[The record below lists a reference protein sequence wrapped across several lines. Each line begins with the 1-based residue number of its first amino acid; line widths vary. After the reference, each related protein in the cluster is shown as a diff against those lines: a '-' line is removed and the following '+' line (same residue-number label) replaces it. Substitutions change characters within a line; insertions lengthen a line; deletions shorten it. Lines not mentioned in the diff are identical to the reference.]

1 MARDWM
7 TTPPKERVRRYWQRD
22 PCGAKDVT
30 LPEGTRE
37 FFEEVQRQRFEGD
50 DFMLPMVGFDRWNGR
65 RVLEVGCG
73 LGTDLLEFARGGAHV
88 VGTDLTE
95 HAVRL
100 TRKRL
105 AMYGVPGT
113 AFVADAERLPFASN
127 WFDLVYSWG
136 VIHHTL
142 NTLAAAS
149 EIVRVCR
156 PGGRVMVMVYHRRS
170 LFALQAWL
178 VYGLLRGRPDRS
190 VARVIA
196 QHVESPG
203 TKAYTRRE
211 AALLFS
217 DLRDLRVHTVVTRY
231 DVRLGRRR
239 FLPAWVRR
247 LVPTGLGWFL
257 VITGAKPADP
267 RSLVA

>member
-1 MARDWM
+1 MARDSM
-7 TTPPKERVRRYWQRD
+7 TTSPRERVRRYWQRD
-22 PCGAKDVT
+22 PCGATDVT
-30 LPEGTRE
+30 FPEGTRE

-50 DFMLPMVGFDRWNGR
+50 DFMLPMVGFDRWSGR

-73 LGTDLLEFARGGAHV
+73 LGTDLLQFARGAARV

-95 HAVRL
+95 HAARL
-100 TRKRL
+100 TRQRL
-105 AMYGVPGT
+105 AMYGVPGS
-113 AFVADAERLPFASN
+113 AFVADAERLPFASSS
-127 WFDLVYSWG
+127 FDLVYSWG
-136 VIHHTL
+136 VIHHAPDAR
-142 NTLAAAS
+142 AAAS

-156 PGGRVMVMVYHRRS
+156 PEGRVMVMLYHRRS
-170 LFALQAWL
+170 LFALQVWL

-190 VARVIA
+190 IAQVVAR
-196 QHVESPG
+196 HVESPG

-217 DLRDLRVHTVVTRY
+217 DLRDLRVHPVVTRY

-247 LVPTGLGWFL
+247 LVPAGLGWFL

-267 RSLVA
+267 GLLVA